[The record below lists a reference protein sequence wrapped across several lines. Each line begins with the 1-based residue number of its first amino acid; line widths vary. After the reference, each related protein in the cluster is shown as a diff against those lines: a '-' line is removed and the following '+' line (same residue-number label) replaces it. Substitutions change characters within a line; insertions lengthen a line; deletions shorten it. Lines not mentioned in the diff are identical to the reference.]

1 MTDYSPVTAFCEARL
16 ESIERDNAAYRSLE
30 IKDFASDLR
39 HLQRISVAEEL
50 RGIITLCNGL
60 NFNERT
66 IERAIG
72 LPCSVKEV
80 A

>member
-1 MTDYSPVTAFCEARL
+1 MTDYTPVTAFCEARI
-16 ESIERDNAAYRSLE
+16 ESIERDNAAYRALE
-30 IKDFASDLR
+30 NKEFADDLR

-60 NFNERT
+60 NFNERA
-66 IERAIG
+66 IEQAIG